1 KVGFTTPSEVGQAEA
16 ILEAQAAAR
25 VEPETITYVETHG
38 TATPIGDPIEMAAL
52 TRAFRTGTDG
62 VGFCAVGSVK
72 TNLGHL
78 GSAAGVAGLLKAVM
92 ALEHREIP
100 PSLNFETPN
109 PAIDFVS
116 SPFFVA
122 TELREWASA
131 EDHPRRAGVSSFGL
145 GGTNAHAV
153 LEEAPERELPGP
165 SRPFQPLFLSAR
177 TETALEALTDRLVEH
192 LKAHPDEALADV
204 AYTAATGRKAHE
216 HRRVL
221 VAGDRD
227 DAIRSLA
234 SRDPRRVLGG
244 TVRGGSD
251 RPVAFVFSGLGEQY
265 PGMAAELYAGEPVF
279 RDELDGCIEMLTPLL
294 GADLR
299 PLLFP
304 AAPAKAES
312 PGGVDLRRMLGRT
325 PSVASAELG
334 PLDRTALL
342 QPALFAVE
350 YALARLWMAWGVQPQ
365 AMIGYSLG
373 EYVAACLAGV
383 LTLPDALRLV
393 AERARLIDA
402 LPEGAML
409 AVPLPEEE
417 ARRWAASGAE
427 LSLAAVNAPGTSV
440 IAGPVAAIEELEK
453 RLAAEGLSGRRLRT
467 THAFH
472 SSMLKPAAA
481 PLSELARGFT
491 LSPPRIPYLSNV
503 TGTWITATQATD
515 PEYWSKHLV
524 RPVRFAKGVGE
535 LWREPGRV
543 LLEVGPGHSL
553 ASLALQHPATADLPD
568 PVALA
573 TLPSAYERQPE
584 QAFVLG
590 TYGKLWLSGVKV
602 DRRAL
607 YAREERLR
615 LALPTYPFERQRYWL
630 QSGLQAS
637 AQPAQAA
644 QLAADRGPA
653 SWLQLPAWRRSM
665 PLPAPDLAAA
675 QGYW

>member
-1 KVGFTTPSEVGQAEA
+1 
-16 ILEAQAAAR
+16 
-25 VEPETITYVETHG
+25 
-38 TATPIGDPIEMAAL
+38 
-52 TRAFRTGTDG
+52 
-62 VGFCAVGSVK
+62 
-72 TNLGHL
+72 
-78 GSAAGVAGLLKAVM
+78 
-92 ALEHREIP
+92 
-100 PSLNFETPN
+100 
-109 PAIDFVS
+109 
-116 SPFFVA
+116 
-122 TELREWASA
+122 
-131 EDHPRRAGVSSFGL
+131 
-145 GGTNAHAV
+145 GTNAHAV

-165 SRPFQPLFLSAR
+165 SRPFQPVFLSAR

-221 VAGDRD
+221 VAADRD
-227 DAIRSLA
+227 DAVRSLA

-244 TVRGGSD
+244 VVRGGSD

-279 RDELDGCIEMLTPLL
+279 REELDGCVEMLTPLL
-294 GADLR
+294 GTDLR
-299 PLLFP
+299 LLLFLETP
-304 AAPAKAES
+304 TKTES
-312 PGGVDLRRMLGRT
+312 PGGVDLRRMLGRA
-325 PSVASAELG
+325 PSAASTELG

-350 YALARLWMAWGVQPQ
+350 YALAQLWMAWGIAPQ

-383 LTLPDALRLV
+383 LALPDALRLV

-440 IAGPVAAIEELEK
+440 IAGPVAAIEDLEK
-453 RLAAEGLSGRRLRT
+453 RLAAAGLSGRRLRT

-481 PLSELARGFT
+481 SLTELARGFT
-491 LSPPRIPYLSNV
+491 LSPPRIPYLANV

-515 PEYWSKHLV
+515 PDYWSKHLV
-524 RPVRFAKGVGE
+524 RPVRFAKGVGK

-543 LLEVGPGHSL
+543 LLEIGPGQSL
-553 ASLALQHPATADLPD
+553 ASLALQHPATAELPD

-573 TLPSAYERQPE
+573 TLPSSYDRQPE
-584 QAFVLG
+584 QSFVLG

-630 QSGLQAS
+630 GGLATPE
-637 AQPAQAA
+637 ALPAAA
-644 QLAADRGPA
+644 ERERGPA
-653 SWLQLPAWRRSM
+653 GWLQLPTWRQSM
-665 PLPAPDLAAA
+665 PLPAPELAGANGRWLVFVEGDAASLGGRIAARLAAA
-675 QGYW
+675 GATVVTVAAGSRFERTGPASFTLDPRRRDDYGALLAALDELDLRPSRIAHLWGLPAAASCESGEERGLLSLLCLGQAFAEAGLERLARLPAGATP